1 MAVGAWANSKRGV
14 PALGWWLIAVGTFR
28 SAFTSSCLFG
38 AASLCSLTMSGIHM
52 TGVHGRTAGVWTL
65 LSSTLCFLC
74 AFNLRSKP
82 LYAATFLSFLYA
94 IAYLAMECL
103 LYRTIRFANLVPF
116 IFVAGTS
123 MVWML
128 LQWNSD
134 GGHGSRPREATKQP

>member
-65 LSSTLCFLC
+65 LY
-74 AFNLRSKP
+74 KP
-82 LYAATFLSFLYA
+82 LYVATFLSFLYA

-103 LYRTIRFANLVPF
+103 LYRTIRFVSLVPF

-134 GGHGSRPREATKQP
+134 GGHGRRPREATKQP